1 MSNFAF
7 SGAEHANGADGMLP
21 VFSSLVAA
29 SNSAVVEIR
38 LDPVQVH
45 QHCLPRRRSDIEP
58 KG

>member
-45 QHCLPRRRSDIEP
+45 QQDRKSVV
-58 KG
+58 